1 MIKHCDIVERAV
13 LDLPYCSVLNKNYRY
28 MVQLRYEFHCRL
40 RKVKNPQDQINTDYC
55 LFVRARDSLDRR
67 LAHYAKNGIDTT
79 EVERERNAV
88 IELLARLSGGF
99 SSY

>member
-28 MVQLRYEFHCRL
+28 MVQLRYEFHCRW
-40 RKVKNPQDQINTDYC
+40 RKVVPQDQINTDYC
-55 LFVRARDSLDRR
+55 LFVSARDSLDRR
-67 LAHYAKNGIDTT
+67 LARYAKNGIDTT

-88 IELLARLSGGF
+88 IELLARLSGEF
-99 SSY
+99 SG